1 LDDRAWLAALQ
12 LADSLFPSGAFTQS
26 HGLEALAADGLLAGR
41 ATLTA
46 AIEMGLRERLAT
58 ADLPALLAAHRA
70 AEASAHAEVREIDR
84 LLGTTK
90 LAREEREASTR
101 VGRRI
106 AFEVAR
112 LAAPTLPCPRGKS
125 RDPDDIGS
133 PASGGGE
140 RSALYIYIEGIDDGS
155 TPGNASVAQGVAAA
169 ALGVPAQI
177 AALGACHSLG
187 AALISA
193 AMRLTRLGHG
203 DAQAALRDAQ
213 PAMAEAVAT
222 AQRLDWRTM
231 RSSCI
236 QLDVA
241 MARHERAETRM
252 FAS

>member
-1 LDDRAWLAALQ
+1 VVDDRAWLAALQ

-26 HGLEALAADGLLAGR
+26 HGLEALAADGLLANQD
-41 ATLTA
+41 ALA
-46 AIEMGLRERLAT
+46 AVIETSLRQRLAT
-58 ADLPALLAAHRA
+58 ADLPALLAAHHA
-70 AEASAHAEVREIDR
+70 AEASAHSEVREIDR
-84 LLGTTK
+84 LLATTK

-106 AFEVAR
+106 AIEAAR
-112 LAAPTLPCPRGKS
+112 LA
-125 RDPDDIGS
+125 PDD
-133 PASGGGE
+133 
-140 RSALYIYIEGIDDGS
+140 RALYIYVEGIDDEL

-169 ALGVPAQI
+169 ALGVPAKI
-177 AALGACHSLG
+177 AALGACHSLV
-187 AALISA
+187 ASLISA

-203 DAQAALRDAQ
+203 DAQAALREAQ
-213 PAMAEAVAT
+213 PAMADAVA
-222 AQRLDWRTM
+222 AAERVDWRSI